1 MRATLNTAGTRGLL
15 WPTLMMLAGLA
26 VLLALGTWQLERKA
40 WKEGLLDAIAS
51 RTHLAPISLD
61 EALRRWKAGEDLEYA
76 RVRVRG
82 TFSHDKERHLFMVEA
97 DGPGMHVYTPL
108 TTASGAVVLVNRGY
122 VPIGL
127 RDRSL
132 RRAGLV
138 EGEVEVVGLIR
149 APGRAGLF
157 TPANDIARNLWY
169 WRDLAGMSQSVLGAQ
184 APSIVPFFVD
194 AEVAAGSDWP
204 RGGVTRLTLPN
215 RHLEYALTWF
225 GLAAALIAVYF
236 AFVLSRRR
244 SGSRDG

>member
-15 WPTLMMLAGLA
+15 WPTLLMLAGLA

-61 EALRRWKAGEDLEYA
+61 AAVRRWKAGEDLEYA

-82 TFSHDKERHLFMVEA
+82 TFSHDKERHLFVAEA
-97 DGPGMHVYTPL
+97 DGPGVHVYTPL

-122 VPIGL
+122 VPMAL
-127 RDRSL
+127 RDRSM
-132 RRAGLV
+132 RRTGLV

-149 APGRAGLF
+149 APGDEGLF
-157 TPANDIARNLWY
+157 TPSNDIAGNLWY
-169 WRDLAGMSQSVLGAQ
+169 WRDLAGMAQSVLGAP
-184 APSIVPFFVD
+184 ASSVAPFFVD
-194 AEVAAGSDWP
+194 AEVAAGSNWP
-204 RGGVTRLTLPN
+204 RGGATRLTLPN

-236 AFVLSRRR
+236 SFVLTRRR
-244 SGSRDG
+244 PGRRDG

>member
-1 MRATLNTAGTRGLL
+1 M
-15 WPTLMMLAGLA
+15 
-26 VLLALGTWQLERKA
+26 
-40 WKEGLLDAIAS
+40 
-51 RTHLAPISLD
+51 
-61 EALRRWKAGEDLEYA
+61 
-76 RVRVRG
+76 
-82 TFSHDKERHLFMVEA
+82 
-97 DGPGMHVYTPL
+97 
-108 TTASGAVVLVNRGY
+108 
-122 VPIGL
+122 
-127 RDRSL
+127 
-132 RRAGLV
+132 
-138 EGEVEVVGLIR
+138 EVVGLIR